1 MRGRCPGMSHC
12 SWMVSSKR
20 VSKIRS
26 GHVARQACR
35 PATEAAEAA
44 AIARQHVLA
53 ILHEAAQVGVADED
67 LDS

>member
-1 MRGRCPGMSHC
+1 
-12 SWMVSSKR
+12 MVSSKR

-26 GHVARQACR
+26 GPISALSFCLG
-35 PATEAAEAA
+35 TEAAEAA

-67 LDS
+67 LC